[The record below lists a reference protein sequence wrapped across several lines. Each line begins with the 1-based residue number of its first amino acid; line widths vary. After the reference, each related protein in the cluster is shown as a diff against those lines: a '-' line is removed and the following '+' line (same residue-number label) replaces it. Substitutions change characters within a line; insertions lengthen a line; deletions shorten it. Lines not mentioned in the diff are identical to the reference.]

1 MSELLP
7 TVRARDFQRGLSDY
21 LATTFAL
28 TDGTAQAAMKDF
40 LGHPEDGLFKGPYVR
55 LRLPFEP
62 AQACWRDSL
71 DWYEGFD
78 PYGHQARA
86 FARLTSKAAGGG
98 MRRPQPS
105 LVTTGTG
112 SGKTEAFLYPILD
125 HVLRAKKNGV
135 IGTKALILYP
145 MNALAND
152 QSNRLAKML
161 TSHPALS
168 GVTAGIYTGQQETA
182 RTRVSAEG
190 LINDRDVF
198 RADPPDILLTN
209 YKMLDMLLLRPQDA
223 LIWKKSATSLQYVV
237 LDEFHTYDG
246 AQGTD
251 VAMLLRRLGLT
262 LKSHWPEE
270 LDDHP
275 VLGEEDRERP
285 LGLVTPVATSA
296 TLGSKG
302 DPDAMLEFAATVFGE
317 EFDASAVITETRLS
331 AETWCGTGV
340 EADHY
345 TLEDIAALLSD
356 FGPRIRE
363 AYDVSPVDAEDDN
376 QQTLAPGLVQV
387 VAGMLFRE
395 TPADLA
401 LALRRHPLTAVILKH
416 TGEAISVEVLAAR
429 IFGRQLRLGDAT
441 LTDAT
446 DYLTAVLALF
456 SHVRANGGR
465 SELTVETHLWIRE
478 MSRVDAAVDPTPRF
492 RWSDD
497 GVDQSEDTFF
507 PALYCR
513 HCGRN
518 GWAVL
523 LAPTGTDLELDDSK
537 IRTARLAKNG
547 RFRALI
553 SAANEAD
560 MLEYGKDGASEVQG
574 LHWLHTVNRTLSKQ
588 TPSEDDPD
596 LSRGLIMPVLMLDG
610 PEADDQSTNDTCPSC
625 LAKEGIAFI
634 GSAVATMLSVTI
646 SDLFGAE
653 SLDTGEK
660 KALVFTDSV
669 QDAAHRA
676 GFVQSRSHTMLLR
689 TALRRALDSGP
700 ATLAE
705 LVDTV
710 ISTAGTPEER
720 FQLIAPEFVDRDLF
734 KPFWDPQADPQAQ
747 LRARRAVKKRLLF
760 DAALEFGL
768 QSRTGRT
775 LELTGSVV
783 VETDAGS
790 TARTTSLARRAF
802 EQAQQQMALET
813 FAPSDRQLAQ
823 WVRGTLE
830 RVRTRGGIQH
840 PWLGKYIQTDGKRYQ
855 IWGGRAKHEG
865 MPAFPTGRSAPAFPR
880 LGKAEAGP
888 ENLDPVASAGSWYA
902 RWTERTL
909 QVSRAESGY
918 LAKALIQAL
927 VDDGVLGSSTTGSGA
942 NVYWLDPEKIV
953 LSTPQVQ
960 DVVSGQHVLACDTCK
975 AITPGSS
982 MVVDQLESGPCL
994 LVRCSGTLKRHRG
1007 EDRNYYRDLYASKQT
1022 KRVVAREHTS
1032 LLDVE
1037 KRLQYEREFRDGA
1050 KNPDAPNVLVA
1061 TPTLEMGIDIGDL
1074 SCVMLASL
1082 PTSVSSYLQRVGR
1095 AGRLTG
1101 NSLVLAFVRGRGEH
1115 LPKLHDP
1122 LSVINGEVRPPA
1134 TFLDAE
1140 EILQRQYVAHLVD
1153 RFARDTSRP
1162 HPKDAVQAL
1171 GKVEPGT
1178 FIGDLIQ
1185 DATEHSA
1192 EYLEGFCAQFAGHLS
1207 AESCERLAKWASE
1220 GPEGEPSGLARHV
1233 VRAAQLWN
1241 ADVAELSE
1249 RRQQI
1254 EQALPE
1260 LEEAIARTQQL
1271 GDDDRDDQQAL
1282 RTAKATL
1289 GMLRGQLKELR
1300 GGYWISVLEAYG
1312 ILPNY
1317 TLLDDSVTLD
1327 VGLSWK
1333 DADTNEF
1340 QTDALSYER
1349 GASVALAE
1357 LAPGATFYAQGMEV
1371 LIDAVDLG
1379 PQNSQVQQWQLC
1391 PQCGWAKTDL
1401 ATGSAVLTCVRCGSA
1416 GIADMSQVL
1425 DVVVMKKV
1433 SAEVRRDEA
1442 SIGDRRENRVRER
1455 FSIVAA
1461 ADIDPQ
1467 HVQRSWFLEGY
1478 DFGAQYLN
1486 RVEIR
1491 WINVGKQAAF
1501 GTTRTI
1507 AGDEIKTPLFRVCA
1521 HCGQL
1526 DQSAKE
1532 NSPTEHRFWCKYRK
1546 AEEENV
1552 KEVALARTLSTQ
1564 GVVLHLPLDATLGD
1578 DFSVP
1583 SLQAAILL
1591 GLQKVLGGAPD
1602 HLAVIRIS
1610 DQTIHQGRLALLL
1623 HDKVPGGTG
1632 YLARFGDPQRVWELL
1647 EAAWRT
1653 VSQCSCQHEE
1663 RLACHN
1669 CLLPFADPWTVDHTA
1684 RATAERLLGKILR
1697 AGRSDEPEAG
1707 PSFATN
1713 WTVTQEV
1720 PRATAT
1726 VESLLEQRFR
1736 QAFVTRLKDSGAHYK
1751 IVPGTEADTINFRI
1765 PGQSYTW
1772 QLLPQVDLQG
1782 TRPDFLLIAPDP
1794 DIPDLA
1800 IYTDGYQFHAS
1811 PEHNRLADDAA
1822 KRESLREQGII
1833 PWAVTW
1839 QDVEA
1844 FSNPDSSGETPI
1856 WVDAQ
1861 LNLKLQASFSPSA
1874 SLMALISRDAMT
1886 QLWHWI
1892 HEPNA
1897 QEWGKFSDLVPFML
1911 RTSGAGKTDPDAV
1924 SQLAQALARR
1934 EQPELPVGEA
1944 MYWTRSLGFVAFAC
1958 AAPGKSPATFAVGL
1972 SLDDRDLA
1980 VADAG
1985 FGESWREWLRLSNL
1999 MAFKTVGLS
2008 ITTVCQDIVGG
2019 SSLEQQTVRK
2029 GHVALPVGWESLLAE
2044 ALEDERV
2051 LLVELAQAGIGT
2063 PPELGLESASG
2074 YVLSLG
2080 WSEHR
2085 IGVLLEEDSEAQIA
2099 WEAEGWQILGPD
2111 AAAITAALNK
2121 AAPVGGHEG
2130 VPPGTSNLAA
2140 ARLTTEWASL
2150 LQDALDDE
2158 RALITELAAAGVQSL
2173 PEVGAEIGDGY
2184 PMMLVWEQQRIAVLY
2199 DGDDAPQD
2207 LAADGWTFVGPQAR
2221 LIVESLNRKGL

>member
-1 MSELLP
+1 MTELLP
-7 TVRARDFQRGLSDY
+7 TFQAGDLQRGLSDY

-28 TDGTAQAAMKDF
+28 TDGTAQTAIKEF
-40 LGHPEDGLFKGPYVR
+40 LGRPDDGLFKGPYVR

-62 AQACWRDSL
+62 AQPGWRDCL

-86 FARLTSKAAGGG
+86 FERLTSKSASEVF
-98 MRRPQPS
+98 RRPQPT

-125 HVLRAKKNGV
+125 HVLRSKKNGV
-135 IGTKALILYP
+135 TGTKALILYP

-152 QSNRLAKML
+152 QANRLAKLL
-161 TSHPALS
+161 TEHPELS
-168 GVTAGIYTGQQETA
+168 GITAGIYTGQQESS
-182 RTRVSAEG
+182 RTRVSADG

-198 RADPPDILLTN
+198 REDPPDILLTN
-209 YKMLDMLLLRPQDA
+209 YKMLDMLLLRHQDA
-223 LIWKKSATSLQYVV
+223 PMWKKSATSLQYVV

-251 VAMLLRRLGLT
+251 VAMLLRRLGIA
-262 LKSHWPEE
+262 LKSHWPENFE
-270 LDDHP
+270 SHQFLS
-275 VLGEEDRERP
+275 ETDRDRP
-285 LGLVTPVATSA
+285 LGRMTPVATSA

-302 DPDAMLEFAATVFGE
+302 DPEAMLQFAETVFGE
-317 EFDASAVITETRLS
+317 PFDQDAVITETRMSVDDWCGSGEDAKFMSIAEIVEFLLPALHHIS
-331 AETWCGTGV
+331 EAEEEEPDFEDKYWTPPPLPFKEQAIAETLFWKSPT
-340 EADHY
+340 
-345 TLEDIAALLSD
+345 
-356 FGPRIRE
+356 
-363 AYDVSPVDAEDDN
+363 DVAR
-376 QQTLAPGLVQV
+376 A
-387 VAGMLFRE
+387 M
-395 TPADLA
+395 
-401 LALRRHPLTAVILKH
+401 RRHPLTSAILEHAV
-416 TGEAISVEVLAAR
+416 EAISIKDLAAR
-429 IFGRQLRLGDAT
+429 IFGRYLLLNEAT
-441 LTDAT
+441 LADAAE
-446 DYLTAVLALF
+446 YLTEVLALF
-456 SHVRANGGR
+456 SHVRANWGR

-547 RFRALI
+547 RFRALV

-560 MLEYGKDGASEVQG
+560 MLEYGKEGASEVQG
-574 LHWLHTVNRTLSKQ
+574 LRWLHTINRTLSKE

-596 LSRGLIMPVLMLDG
+596 LSEGRIMPVLMLDG
-610 PEADDQSTNDTCPSC
+610 PNADDQSNEDTCPSC
-625 LAKEGIAFI
+625 LNKEGIAFI

-646 SDLFGAE
+646 SNLFGTEA
-653 SLDTGEK
+653 LDTGEK

-710 ISTAGTPEER
+710 ISSAQTPDER
-720 FQLIAPEFVDRDLF
+720 FQIIAPEFVDRELF
-734 KPFWDPQADPQAQ
+734 KPFWDPQATPQAQ
-747 LRARRAVKKRLLF
+747 LRARRAAKKRLLF
-760 DAALEFGL
+760 DASLEFGL

-790 TARTTSLARRAF
+790 TARITSLARRAF
-802 EQAQQQMALET
+802 EQTQQQMSFELFT
-813 FAPSDRQLAQ
+813 PSDQQLTQ

-830 RVRTRGGIQH
+830 RVRIRGGIQH
-840 PWLGKYIQTDGKRYQ
+840 PWLSKYIQTDGKRYQ
-855 IWGGRAKHEG
+855 IWGGRPKHEG

-880 LGKAEAGP
+880 LGKADPAAD
-888 ENLDPVASAGSWYA
+888 NLDPVTSASSWYA
-902 RWTERTL
+902 KWTERTL
-909 QVSRAESGY
+909 NTSRADSGY
-918 LAKALIQAL
+918 LAKALVQAL
-927 VDDGVLGSSTTGSGA
+927 VEDGVLGSSTTGSGA
-942 NVYWLDPEKIV
+942 SVYWLDTEKVV
-953 LSTPQVQ
+953 LSAPNVD
-960 DVVSGQHVLACDTCK
+960 DVVMGKHLLACNTCK

-982 MVVDQLESGPCL
+982 TVIDQLDSAPCL
-994 LVRCSGTLKRHRG
+994 LVRCSGTLERKNG
-1007 EDRNYYRDLYASKQT
+1007 EARNYYRDLYASKET

-1032 LLDVE
+1032 LLDVD

-1050 KNPDAPNVLVA
+1050 ENPDAPNVLVA

-1153 RFARDTSRP
+1153 RFARDTNRP
-1162 HPKDAVQAL
+1162 HPKDAIQAL

-1185 DATEHSA
+1185 DSTEDAST
-1192 EYLEGFCAQFAGHLS
+1192 YLSEFFAQFRGHLAS
-1207 AESCERLAKWASE
+1207 DSQKQLTVWASE
-1220 GPEGEPSGLARHV
+1220 ADDGEPSGLARHL
-1233 VRAAQLWN
+1233 VRASELWN
-1241 ADVAELSE
+1241 ADVLELSE
-1249 RRQQI
+1249 RRKQI

-1260 LEEAIARTQQL
+1260 LEAAIARTQQL
-1271 GDDDRDDQQAL
+1271 GDDDRDDLQAL

-1289 GMLRGQLKELR
+1289 GMIGGQLKELR

-1340 QTDALSYER
+1340 QTDSLSYDR
-1349 GASVALAE
+1349 GASVALSE

-1379 PQNSQVQQWQLC
+1379 PQNSQIQKWQLC
-1391 PQCGWAKTDL
+1391 PHCGWVKTDL
-1401 ATGSAVLTCVRCGSA
+1401 ATGSSASTCLRCGSA
-1416 GIADMSQVL
+1416 GIADMSQIF

-1442 SIGDRRENRVRER
+1442 AIGDRRENRVRER

-1467 HVQRSWFLEGY
+1467 HVQRTWFLEDY

-1491 WINVGKQAAF
+1491 WINVGKQASF
-1501 GTTRTI
+1501 GSTRTI
-1507 AGDEIKTPLFRVCA
+1507 AGDEIKTPMFRVCA

-1546 AEEENV
+1546 AEQENV
-1552 KEVALARTLSTQ
+1552 KEVVLARTLGTQ

-1602 HLAVIRIS
+1602 HLDVIKIS
-1610 DQTIHQGRLALLL
+1610 DPTIDNGRLALLL

-1647 EAAWRT
+1647 EAAWTT
-1653 VSQCSCQHEE
+1653 VSQCSCRHEE

-1669 CLLPFADPWTVDHTA
+1669 CLLPYADPWTVDRTA

-1697 AGRSDEPEAG
+1697 SGLSEDNVPLPTYEG
-1707 PSFATN
+1707 N
-1713 WTVTQEV
+1713 WRVTQEA
-1720 PRATAT
+1720 PRGTST
-1726 VESLLEQRFR
+1726 IESLLEQRFR

-1751 IVPGTEADTINFRI
+1751 IIPGTGADTINFRI
-1765 PGQSYTW
+1765 PGQPFTW
-1772 QLLPQVDLQG
+1772 QLIPQVDLHG
-1782 TRPDFLLIAPDP
+1782 TRPDFLLKAPDP
-1794 DIPDLA
+1794 DIPDMA

-1822 KRESLREQGII
+1822 KRDTLRSHGVI
-1833 PWAVTW
+1833 PWAITW

-1844 FSNPDSSGETPI
+1844 FGNQDTVGDTPQ
-1856 WVDAQ
+1856 WVTPS
-1861 LNLKLQASFSPSA
+1861 LNRKLQASFSPSA
-1874 SLMALISRDAMT
+1874 SLMALIPRDAMT
-1886 QLWHWI
+1886 QLWHWV
-1892 HEPNA
+1892 HEPDA
-1897 QEWGKFSDLVPFML
+1897 EAWGKFSELVPFML
-1911 RTSGAGKTDPDAV
+1911 RTSGVGKTDPDEV
-1924 SQLAQALARR
+1924 PRLAQELARGA
-1934 EQPELPVGEA
+1934 QPVIPEGEA
-1944 MYWTRSLGFVAFAC
+1944 PYWTRSLGSVAFAC
-1958 AAPGKSPATFAVGL
+1958 AAPGKSPATFSVGL
-1972 SLDDRDLA
+1972 SLDDREA
-1980 VADAG
+1980 TVADEN
-1985 FGESWREWLRLSNL
+1985 FVTSWREWLRLSNL

-2008 ITTVCQDIVGG
+2008 ISTVGQEVGG
-2019 SSLEQQTVRK
+2019 GSIERDAVRK
-2029 GHVALPVGWESLLAE
+2029 GHIELPAGWEGLLAD
-2044 ALEDERV
+2044 ALEDERLV
-2051 LLVELAQAGIGT
+2051 LVGLANAGLSI
-2063 PPELGLESASG
+2063 PPELGLESESG

-2080 WSEHR
+2080 WSEHKV
-2085 IGVLLEEDSEAQIA
+2085 GVLIEEDSETRTAL
-2099 WEAEGWQILGPD
+2099 ENDGWKVCGPD
-2111 AAAITAALNK
+2111 VAAIMSALGYTDGAMAAAGPN
-2121 AAPVGGHEG
+2121 PSV
-2130 VPPGTSNLAA
+2130 VPEA
-2140 ARLTTEWASL
+2140 WQSL
-2150 LQDALDDE
+2150 LDEALDDE
-2158 RALITELAAAGVQSL
+2158 HVLITQLAAAGVQTL
-2173 PEVGAEIGDGY
+2173 PRMGAEIGDGY
-2184 PMMLVWEQQRIAVLY
+2184 PMMLVWDERKVAVVY
-2199 DGDDAPQD
+2199 DGEEAPQS
-2207 LAADGWTFVGPQAR
+2207 LVSDGWTIVEPQAQR
-2221 LIVESLNRKGL
+2221 ILESLNGKGL

>member
-7 TVRARDFQRGLSDY
+7 TFQAGDLQRGLSDY

-28 TDGTAQAAMKDF
+28 TDGTAQTAIKEF
-40 LGHPEDGLFKGPYVR
+40 LGRPDDGLFKGPYVR
-55 LRLPFEP
+55 LRLPFKP
-62 AQACWRDSL
+62 APPGWRDCL

-86 FARLTSKAAGGG
+86 FERLTSKSASEVF
-98 MRRPQPS
+98 RRPQPT

-125 HVLRAKKNGV
+125 HVLRAKKNG
-135 IGTKALILYP
+135 ITGTKALILYP

-152 QSNRLAKML
+152 QANRLAKL
-161 TSHPALS
+161 LSEHLELS
-168 GVTAGIYTGQQETA
+168 GITAGIYTGQQESS
-182 RTRVSAEG
+182 RTRVSADG

-198 RADPPDILLTN
+198 REDPPDILLTN

-223 LIWKKSATSLQYVV
+223 PMWKRSATSLQYVV

-251 VAMLLRRLGLT
+251 VAMLLRRLGIT
-262 LKSHWPEE
+262 LKSHWTESLE
-270 LDDHP
+270 SHQFLN
-275 VLGEEDRERP
+275 EADRDRP
-285 LGLVTPVATSA
+285 LGRMTPVATSA

-302 DPDAMLEFAATVFGE
+302 DPEAMLQFAETVFGE
-317 EFDASAVITETRLS
+317 PFDQNAVITETRLS
-331 AETWCGTGV
+331 VADWCASGEESNWYSIDEIAENLATSVAHISKASAAEPVLDEPDGTTFLLPSL
-340 EADHY
+340 EQAIAD
-345 TLEDIAALLSD
+345 T
-356 FGPRIRE
+356 
-363 AYDVSPVDAEDDN
+363 
-376 QQTLAPGLVQV
+376 
-387 VAGMLFRE
+387 LFRE
-395 TPADLA
+395 VPANLA
-401 LALRRHPLTAVILKH
+401 RALRRHPLTKAILEH
-416 TGEAISVEVLAAR
+416 ATEAISLKELAEQ
-429 IFGRQLRLGDAT
+429 IFGRSVLLSDAT
-441 LTDAT
+441 LADAEE
-446 DYLTAVLALF
+446 YLTSVLGLF
-456 SHVRANGGR
+456 SHVRAKEGR

-560 MLEYGKDGASEVQG
+560 MLEYGKDGATEVQG
-574 LHWLHTVNRTLSKQ
+574 LRWLHTINRTLSKE
-588 TPSEDDPD
+588 TPAEDDPD
-596 LSRGLIMPVLMLDG
+596 LSEGRIMPVLMLDG
-610 PEADDQSTNDTCPSC
+610 PNADDQSNEDTCPSC
-625 LAKEGIAFI
+625 LNKEGIAFI

-646 SDLFGAE
+646 SNLFGTEA
-653 SLDTGEK
+653 LDAGEK

-700 ATLAE
+700 ATLTE

-710 ISTAGTPEER
+710 ISGAQTPEER
-720 FQLIAPEFVDRDLF
+720 FQIIAPEFVDRELF
-734 KPFWDPQADPQAQ
+734 KPFWDPQATPQAQ
-747 LRARRAVKKRLLF
+747 LRARRAAKKRLLF
-760 DAALEFGL
+760 DASLEFGL

-790 TARTTSLARRAF
+790 TARITSIARRAF
-802 EQAQQQMALET
+802 EQTQQQMSFELFT
-813 FAPSDRQLAQ
+813 PTDQQLTQ

-830 RVRTRGGIQH
+830 RVRIRGGIQH
-840 PWLGKYIQTDGKRYQ
+840 PWLSKYIQTDGKRYQ
-855 IWGGRAKHEG
+855 IWGGRPKHEG
-865 MPAFPTGRSAPAFPR
+865 MPAFPMGRSAPAFPR
-880 LGKAEAGP
+880 LGKADPAAD
-888 ENLDPVASAGSWYA
+888 NLDPVTSASSWYA
-902 RWTERTL
+902 KWTERTL
-909 QVSRAESGY
+909 NTSRADSGY
-918 LAKALIQAL
+918 LAKALLQAL
-927 VDDGVLGSSTTGSGA
+927 VEDGVFGSSTTGSGA
-942 NVYWLDPEKIV
+942 SVYWLDTEKV
-953 LSTPQVQ
+953 
-960 DVVSGQHVLACDTCK
+960 VVSAPHADDVIAGKHLLACNTCK
-975 AITPGSS
+975 AITPGSAA
-982 MVVDQLESGPCL
+982 VIDQLDSAPCL
-994 LVRCSGTLKRHRG
+994 LVRCSGTLERKNG
-1007 EDRNYYRDLYASKQT
+1007 EARNYYRDLYASKET

-1032 LLDVE
+1032 LLDID

-1153 RFARDTSRP
+1153 RFARDTNRP
-1162 HPKDAVQAL
+1162 HPKDAIQAL

-1185 DATEHSA
+1185 DATDNAST
-1192 EYLEGFCAQFAGHLS
+1192 YLSEFLVQFRGHL
-1207 AESCERLAKWASE
+1207 ALESQEQLAVWAME
-1220 GPEGEPSGLARHV
+1220 ADDGEPSGLARHL
-1233 VRAAQLWN
+1233 VRASELWN
-1241 ADVAELSE
+1241 ADVMELSE
-1249 RRQQI
+1249 RRKQI

-1260 LEEAIARTQQL
+1260 LEEAIVRTQQL
-1271 GDDDRDDQQAL
+1271 GDDDRDDLQAL

-1289 GMLRGQLKELR
+1289 GMIGGQLKELR

-1340 QTDALSYER
+1340 QTDSLSYDR
-1349 GASVALAE
+1349 GASVALSE

-1379 PQNSQVQQWQLC
+1379 PQNSQIQKWQLC
-1391 PQCGWAKTDL
+1391 PHCGWVKTDL
-1401 ATGSAVLTCVRCGSA
+1401 ATGSSTSTCLRCGSA
-1416 GIADMSQVL
+1416 GIADMSQIF

-1442 SIGDRRENRVRER
+1442 AIGDRRENRVRER

-1467 HVQRSWFLEGY
+1467 HVQRTWFLEDY
-1478 DFGAQYLN
+1478 DFGAQYLK

-1491 WINVGKQAAF
+1491 WINVGKQASF
-1501 GTTRTI
+1501 GSTRTI
-1507 AGDEIKTPLFRVCA
+1507 AGDEMKTPMFRVCA

-1546 AEEENV
+1546 AEQENV
-1552 KEVALARTLSTQ
+1552 KEVVLARTLGTQ

-1602 HLAVIRIS
+1602 HLDVIRIS
-1610 DQTIHQGRLALLL
+1610 DPTIDQGRLALLL

-1647 EAAWRT
+1647 EAAWTT
-1653 VSQCSCQHEE
+1653 VSQCSCRHEE

-1669 CLLPFADPWTVDHTA
+1669 CLLPYADPWTVDRTA

-1697 AGRSDEPEAG
+1697 SGQSEDSVSVPTYEG
-1707 PSFATN
+1707 N
-1713 WTVTQEV
+1713 WRVTQEA
-1720 PRATAT
+1720 PQGTNT

-1736 QAFVTRLKDSGAHYK
+1736 QAFVTRLKDSGAFYK
-1751 IVPGTEADTINFRI
+1751 IVPGAGADTINFRI
-1765 PGQSYTW
+1765 PGQPFTW
-1772 QLLPQVDLQG
+1772 QLIPQVDLHG
-1782 TRPDFLLIAPDP
+1782 TRPDFLLKAPDP
-1794 DIPDLA
+1794 NIPDLA

-1822 KRESLREQGII
+1822 KRDTLRAHGVI
-1833 PWAVTW
+1833 PWAITW

-1844 FSNPDSSGETPI
+1844 FGNQDSAGDRPKWVNPS
-1856 WVDAQ
+1856 

-1874 SLMALISRDAMT
+1874 SLMALLSRDAMT

-1892 HEPNA
+1892 HEPDA
-1897 QEWGKFSDLVPFML
+1897 EAWGKFSELVPFML
-1911 RTSGAGKTDPDAV
+1911 RTSGAGTTDPDAV
-1924 SQLAQALARR
+1924 PRLAQQLARGA
-1934 EQPELPVGEA
+1934 QPVLPAGDA
-1944 MYWTRSLGFVAFAC
+1944 MYWTRSLGSVAFAC
-1958 AAPGKSPATFAVGL
+1958 AAPGKSPATFSVGL
-1972 SLDDRDLA
+1972 SLDDREA
-1980 VADAG
+1980 TVADED
-1985 FGESWREWLRLSNL
+1985 FVTSWREWLRLSNL

-2008 ITTVCQDIVGG
+2008 ISTVGQEISGG
-2019 SSLEQQTVRK
+2019 SIERDAVRK
-2029 GHVALPVGWESLLAE
+2029 GHIELPAGWEGLLAD
-2044 ALEDERV
+2044 ALEDERP
-2051 LLVELAQAGIGT
+2051 LLVELANAGLSI
-2063 PPELGLESASG
+2063 PPELGLESESG
-2074 YVLSLG
+2074 YVMSLG
-2080 WSEHR
+2080 WSEHKV
-2085 IGVLLEEDSEAQIA
+2085 GVLIEEDSETRTAL
-2099 WEAEGWQILGPD
+2099 ENDGWKVCGPD
-2111 AAAITAALNK
+2111 AAAIINALEITDGVPTAAD
-2121 AAPVGGHEG
+2121 PER
-2130 VPPGTSNLAA
+2130 P
-2140 ARLTTEWASL
+2140 LTAEAWQSL
-2150 LQDALDDE
+2150 LDEALDDE
-2158 RALITELAAAGVQSL
+2158 RVLITELAAAGVQVL
-2173 PEVGAEIGDGY
+2173 PRMGAEIGDGY
-2184 PMMLVWEQQRIAVLY
+2184 PMMLVWDERKVAVVY
-2199 DGDDAPQD
+2199 DGEEAPQS
-2207 LAADGWTFVGPQAR
+2207 LVSDGWT
-2221 LIVESLNRKGL
+2221 IVEPQIQRILELLNGKGL

>member
-21 LATTFAL
+21 LSTTFAL
-28 TDGTAQAAMKDF
+28 TDGTAQTAIKDF

-62 AQACWRDSL
+62 AQPGWRDSL

-86 FARLTSKAAGGG
+86 FERLTSKSVDGD
-98 MRRPQPS
+98 MRRPQPT

-125 HVLRAKKNGV
+125 HVLRAKKKG
-135 IGTKALILYP
+135 ITGAKALILYP

-152 QSNRLAKML
+152 QANRLAKLL
-161 TSHPALS
+161 TAHLALS
-168 GVTAGIYTGQQETA
+168 GITAGIYTGQQEIA
-182 RTRVSAEG
+182 RTRVSADG

-198 RADPPDILLTN
+198 RENPPDVLLTN
-209 YKMLDMLLLRPQDA
+209 YKMLDMLLLRPQDSP
-223 LIWKKSATSLQYVV
+223 IWKKSSTSLQYVV

-262 LKSHWPEE
+262 LKSYWPED
-270 LDDHP
+270 LDGH
-275 VLGEEDRERP
+275 LQLQEADRHRP

-302 DPDAMLEFAATVFGE
+302 DPDAMLQFAETVFGE
-317 EFDASAVITETRLS
+317 KFDSSAVITETRLP
-331 AETWCGTGV
+331 ADVWCSSGT
-340 EADHY
+340 ESQHY
-345 TLEDIAALLSD
+345 TLDDIASLLPE
-356 FGPRIRE
+356 FGKRIRQS
-363 AYDVSPVDAEDDN
+363 YDASSTTAKEDEPLDQDPEPSTVVS
-376 QQTLAPGLVQV
+376 
-387 VAGMLFRE
+387 GMMFRE
-395 TPADLA
+395 VPMDLA
-401 LALRRHPLTAVILKH
+401 QALRRHPLTTEILEHAV
-416 TGEAISVEVLAAR
+416 EAISVDELAER
-429 IFGRQLRLGDAT
+429 IFGRRIRLGDAT
-441 LTDAT
+441 LKDAT
-446 DYLTAVLALF
+446 AYLTAVLALF
-456 SHVRANGGR
+456 SHVRAIGGR

-507 PALYCR
+507 PAVYCR

-518 GWAVL
+518 GWAVV

-537 IRTARLAKNG
+537 IRSARLAKNG

-560 MLEYGKDGASEVQG
+560 MLEYGKEGASEVQG
-574 LHWLHTVNRTLSKQ
+574 LHWLHTVNRTISKQ
-588 TPSEDDPD
+588 TPAEDDPD
-596 LSRGLIMPVLMLDG
+596 LSRGLIMPVLMHDG
-610 PEADDQSTNDTCPSC
+610 PEADDQSTSDTCPSC
-625 LAKEGIAFI
+625 LNKEGIAFI

-646 SDLFGAE
+646 SNLFGADG
-653 SLDTGEK
+653 LDAGEK

-710 ISTAGTPEER
+710 ISTANTPEER

-734 KPFWDPQADPQAQ
+734 KPFWNPQADAQSQ
-747 LRARRAVKKRLLF
+747 LRSRRAVKKRLLF

-783 VETDAGS
+783 VETDGGS
-790 TARTTSLARRAF
+790 TARITSLARRALD
-802 EQAQQQMALET
+802 QAQQQAALEA
-813 FAPSDRQLAQ
+813 FSPSDRQLAQ

-830 RVRTRGGIQH
+830 RVRIRGGIQH
-840 PWLGKYIQTDGKRYQ
+840 PWLSKYTQTDGKRYQ
-855 IWGGRAKHEG
+855 IWGGRPKHEG

-880 LGKAEAGP
+880 LGKAETST
-888 ENLDPVASAGSWYA
+888 ENLDPVTSTGSWYA

-909 QVSRAESGY
+909 GVSRAESGY
-918 LAKALIQAL
+918 LAKSLIQAL
-927 VDDGVLGSSTTGSGA
+927 VDDGMLGSSTTGSGA
-942 NVYWLDPEKIV
+942 NVFWLDPEKIV
-953 LSTPQVQ
+953 LATPQLE
-960 DVVSGQHVLACDTCK
+960 DVVSGQHLLSCDTCK
-975 AITPGSS
+975 AITPGSRA
-982 MVVDQLESGPCL
+982 VIDQLESGPCL
-994 LVRCSGTLKRHRG
+994 LVRCSGKLVRHQG
-1007 EDRNYYRDLYASKQT
+1007 EERNYYRDLYASKQA
-1022 KRVVAREHTS
+1022 KRVVAKEHTS
-1032 LLDVE
+1032 LLDVN

-1050 KNPDAPNVLVA
+1050 LNPDAPNVLVA

-1153 RFARDTSRP
+1153 RFARESSRT

-1185 DATEHSA
+1185 DANEHA
-1192 EYLEGFCAQFAGHLS
+1192 ALHLERFCAQFAGNLS
-1207 AESCERLAKWASE
+1207 EESRNRLAKWATE
-1220 GPEGEPSGLARHV
+1220 GPEGEPSALARHL
-1233 VRAAQLWN
+1233 VRAAELWN
-1241 ADVAELSE
+1241 ADVTELTE

-1254 EQALPE
+1254 EKALPE

-1379 PQNSQVQQWQLC
+1379 PQNSQIQKWQLC

-1401 ATGSAVLTCVRCGSA
+1401 ATGPAASTCLRCGSA

-1425 DVVVMKKV
+1425 DVVEMKKV

-1467 HVQRSWFLEGY
+1467 HIQDFWFLDGY

-1486 RVEIR
+1486 RVDIR
-1491 WINVGKQAAF
+1491 WINVGKQSAF
-1501 GTTRTI
+1501 GSNRMI
-1507 AGDEIKTPLFRVCA
+1507 AGEEIKTPLFRVCS

-1526 DQSAKE
+1526 DQSARE

-1546 AEEENV
+1546 AQEESV
-1552 KEVALARTLSTQ
+1552 KEVALARTLGTQ

-1602 HLAVIRIS
+1602 HLAVLRMS
-1610 DQTIHQGRLALLL
+1610 DPTIDQARLALLL

-1653 VSQCSCQHEE
+1653 VSECSCRFEE

-1669 CLLPFADPWTVDHTA
+1669 CLLPYADPWTVDHTA

-1697 AGRSDEPEAG
+1697 AGGDGDPDEA
-1707 PSFATN
+1707 PSFTTH
-1713 WTVTQEV
+1713 WTVTQQA
-1720 PRATAT
+1720 PRPTAT

-1736 QAFVTRLKDSGAHYK
+1736 QAFVTRLKDSGAYFK
-1751 IVPGTEADTINFRI
+1751 IVPGTGADTINFRI
-1765 PGQSYTW
+1765 PGQPYTW
-1772 QLLPQVDLQG
+1772 QLIPQVDLHG
-1782 TRPDFLLIAPDP
+1782 TRPDFLLVAPDP

-1811 PEHNRLADDAA
+1811 VENNRLADDAT
-1822 KRESLREQGII
+1822 KREILRERGII
-1833 PWAVTW
+1833 PWAITW

-1844 FSNPDSSGETPI
+1844 FGTA
-1856 WVDAQ
+1856 DAGATEPQWLNRQ
-1861 LNLKLQASFSPSA
+1861 LNVQLQATFSPSA
-1874 SLMALISRDAMT
+1874 SLMSLISRDAMT

-1892 HEPNA
+1892 HEPDI
-1897 QEWGKFSDLVPFML
+1897 ESWSKFSDLVPFML
-1911 RTSGAGKTDPDAV
+1911 RTGSAGQTNPDAV
-1924 SQLAQALARR
+1924 PRLAQELARG
-1934 EQPELPVGEA
+1934 EQNDLPEGKA
-1944 MYWTRSLGFVAFAC
+1944 AYWIRTLGNVAFAC
-1958 AAPGKSPATFAVGL
+1958 AAPDRRPATFAVGL
-1972 SLDDRDLA
+1972 CLDDRDEA
-1980 VADAG
+1980 VHQED
-1985 FGESWREWLRLSNL
+1985 FPTSWREWLRLSNL
-1999 MAFKTVGLS
+1999 MAFKTIGLS
-2008 ITTVCQDIVGG
+2008 ITTVSQEVAVRSIGD
-2019 SSLEQQTVRK
+2019 QQVRK
-2029 GHVALPVGWESLLAE
+2029 GHATLPAGWEGLLEQAMEDERILLVGLADAGVQVPPVLGLESHEGFVASMGWPSSKVAVFVEENAAAQSSFENEGWKVLCPEASAIKRALSDADAPTTCSNTADENESLSAWQGLLE
-2044 ALEDERV
+2044 MALEDEREV
-2051 LLVELAQAGIGT
+2051 ITAIATAGI
-2063 PPELGLESASG
+2063 
-2074 YVLSLG
+2074 
-2080 WSEHR
+2080 
-2085 IGVLLEEDSEAQIA
+2085 
-2099 WEAEGWQILGPD
+2099 
-2111 AAAITAALNK
+2111 IT
-2121 AAPVGGHEG
+2121 
-2130 VPPGTSNLAA
+2130 
-2140 ARLTTEWASL
+2140 
-2150 LQDALDDE
+2150 
-2158 RALITELAAAGVQSL
+2158 L
-2173 PEVGAEIGDGY
+2173 PEAGAEIGDGY
-2184 PMMLVWEQQRIAVLY
+2184 PMMLVWDKAKVAATYAGEEI
-2199 DGDDAPQD
+2199 PQV
-2207 LAADGWTFVGPQAR
+2207 LAADGWT
-2221 LIVESLNRKGL
+2221 IVEPQPELILEILDEKGIK

>member
-1 MSELLP
+1 
-7 TVRARDFQRGLSDY
+7 
-21 LATTFAL
+21 
-28 TDGTAQAAMKDF
+28 
-40 LGHPEDGLFKGPYVR
+40 
-55 LRLPFEP
+55 
-62 AQACWRDSL
+62 
-71 DWYEGFD
+71 
-78 PYGHQARA
+78 
-86 FARLTSKAAGGG
+86 
-98 MRRPQPS
+98 MRRPQPTI
-105 LVTTGTG
+105 VTTGTG

-135 IGTKALILYP
+135 TGTKALILYP

-152 QSNRLAKML
+152 QANRLAKIL
-161 TSHPALS
+161 TSDLALS
-168 GVTAGIYTGQQETA
+168 GISAGIYTGQRDAA

-190 LINDRDVF
+190 LVNDRDVF

-223 LIWKKSATSLQYVV
+223 QIWKKSATSLQYLV

-262 LKSHWPEE
+262 LKSHWP
-270 LDDHP
+270 DDLEGHP
-275 VLGEEDRERP
+275 FLGEVDRARP
-285 LGLVTPVATSA
+285 LGRVTPVATSA
-296 TLGSKG
+296 TLGNKG
-302 DPDAMLEFAATVFGE
+302 DPEAMLQFAATVFGE
-317 EFDASAVITETRLS
+317 EFDSAAVITETRLS
-331 AETWCGTGV
+331 ARDWGESGEDSKFMSIAEIV
-340 EADHY
+340 DFLLPSLHHISEAEEKEPDYEDKHWTPPPLPLKEQAITD
-345 TLEDIAALLSD
+345 TL
-356 FGPRIRE
+356 FWKPPT
-363 AYDVSPVDAEDDN
+363 DVA
-376 QQTLAPGLVQV
+376 
-387 VAGMLFRE
+387 R
-395 TPADLA
+395 
-401 LALRRHPLTAVILKH
+401 ALRRHPLTSAILEHAV
-416 TGEAISVEVLAAR
+416 EAISIEDLAER
-429 IFGRQLRLGDAT
+429 IFGRYLLLNDAT
-441 LTDAT
+441 LADAEK
-446 DYLTAVLALF
+446 YLTEVLALF
-456 SHVRANGGR
+456 SHVRARGGR

-478 MSRVDAAVDPTPRF
+478 LSRVDAAVDPTPRF

-513 HCGRN
+513 NCGRN

-574 LHWLHTVNRTLSKQ
+574 LRWLHTVNRTLSKQ
-588 TPSEDDPD
+588 TPPEDDPD
-596 LSRGLIMPVLMLDG
+596 LSRGLIMPVLMHDG
-610 PEADDQSTNDTCPSC
+610 PEADDQSLSDTCPSC
-625 LAKEGIAFI
+625 LSKEGIAFI
-634 GSAVATMLSVTI
+634 GSAIATMLSVTI
-646 SDLFGAE
+646 SNLFGADG
-653 SLDTGEK
+653 LDAGEK

-676 GFVQSRSHTMLLR
+676 GYVQARSHTMQLR

-700 ATLAE
+700 ATLSE

-710 ISTAGTPEER
+710 ISTASTPEER
-720 FQLIAPEFVDRDLF
+720 FQLIAPEFVDRELF
-734 KPFWDPQADPQAQ
+734 KPFWNPQADAQSQ
-747 LRARRAVKKRLLF
+747 LRSRRAVKKRLLF

-790 TARTTSLARRAF
+790 TSRMTSLARRAL
-802 EQAQQQMALET
+802 ERAQQQAALET
-813 FAPSDRQLAQ
+813 FAPTDQQLAQ
-823 WVRGTLE
+823 WARGTLE
-830 RVRTRGGIQH
+830 RMRIRGGVQH
-840 PWLGKYIQTDGKRYQ
+840 PWLAKYIQTDGKRYQ
-855 IWGGRAKHEG
+855 IWGGRPKHEG
-865 MPAFPTGRSAPAFPR
+865 MPAFPAGRSAPAFPR
-880 LGKAEAGP
+880 LGKAEPGTD
-888 ENLDPVASAGSWYA
+888 NLDPVTSSGSWYA

-909 QVSRAESGY
+909 EVTRTESGY
-918 LAKALIQAL
+918 LAKALIMAL
-927 VDDGVLGSSTTGSGA
+927 VEDGVLGSSTTGSGA
-942 NVYWLDPEKIV
+942 NVFWIDPEKIV
-953 LSTPQVQ
+953 LDTPKLE
-960 DVVSGQHVLACDTCK
+960 DVVSGRHVLACNTCL

-982 MVVDQLESGPCL
+982 VVIDQLESGPCL
-994 LVRCSGTLKRHRG
+994 LVRCSGRLARHNG
-1007 EDRNYYRDLYASKQT
+1007 EDHNYYRDLYASKQA

-1032 LLDVE
+1032 LLDVD
-1037 KRLQYEREFRDGA
+1037 KRLEYERQFRDGA
-1050 KNPDAPNVLVA
+1050 SNPDAPNVLVA

-1153 RFARDTSRP
+1153 RFARDASRAQ
-1162 HPKDAVQAL
+1162 PKDAVQVL

-1185 DATEHSA
+1185 DATEHA
-1192 EYLEGFCAQFAGHLS
+1192 AQHLERFCTQFAGSLS
-1207 AESCERLAKWASE
+1207 EESRDRLAQWATE
-1220 GPEGEPSGLARHV
+1220 GPEGEPSTLARHL

-1241 ADVAELSE
+1241 ADVMELTE

-1327 VGLSWK
+1327 VGLSWR

-1379 PQNSQVQQWQLC
+1379 PQNSQIEQWQMC

-1401 ATGSAVLTCVRCGSA
+1401 ATGTAAATCLRCGSA
-1416 GIADMSQVL
+1416 GIADMSQML

-1461 ADIDPQ
+1461 ADIDPL
-1467 HVQRSWFLEGY
+1467 HVQNSWFLDGY

-1501 GTTRTI
+1501 GSNRMI
-1507 AGDEIKTPLFRVCA
+1507 AGEEIKTPLFRVCS

-1526 DQSAKE
+1526 DQSARE

-1546 AEEENV
+1546 AQEESV
-1552 KEVALARTLSTQ
+1552 KEVALARTLGTQ

-1578 DFSVP
+1578 EFSVP
-1583 SLQAAILL
+1583 SLQAAVLL

-1602 HLAVIRIS
+1602 HLAVLRIS
-1610 DQTIHQGRLALLL
+1610 DPTIDQGRLALLL
-1623 HDKVPGGTG
+1623 HDNVPGGTG

-1653 VSQCSCQHEE
+1653 VSTCSCRSED

-1669 CLLPFADPWTVDHTA
+1669 CLLPYADAWTVDHTA

-1697 AGRSDEPEAG
+1697 AGRDGEPDET
-1707 PSFATN
+1707 PSFATH
-1713 WTVTQEV
+1713 WTVTRET
-1720 PRATAT
+1720 PEATAT
-1726 VESLLEQRFR
+1726 VESVLEQRFR
-1736 QAFVTRLKDSGAHYK
+1736 QAFVTRLKDSGAYYK
-1751 IVPGTEADTINFRI
+1751 IVPGTDADTINFRI
-1765 PGQSYTW
+1765 PGQPYTW
-1772 QLLPQVDLQG
+1772 QLIPQVDLHG
-1782 TRPDFLLIAPDP
+1782 TRPDFLLVAPDP

-1811 PEHNRLADDAA
+1811 MDHNRLADDAT
-1822 KRESLREQGII
+1822 KREVLRERGII
-1833 PWAVTW
+1833 PWAITW

-1844 FSNPDSSGETPI
+1844 FGSPDATAKDPQ
-1856 WVDAQ
+1856 WLNRQ
-1861 LNLKLQASFSPSA
+1861 LNVQLQATFSPSA
-1874 SLMALISRDAMT
+1874 SLMSLISRDAMT

-1892 HEPNA
+1892 HEPDI
-1897 QEWGKFSDLVPFML
+1897 ESWGKFSDLVPFML
-1911 RTSGAGKTDPDAV
+1911 RTGSAGQTNPDAV
-1924 SQLAQALARR
+1924 PRLAQELARG
-1934 EQPELPVGEA
+1934 EQNDLPEGKA
-1944 MYWTRSLGFVAFAC
+1944 SYWIRTLGNVAFAC
-1958 AAPGKSPATFAVGL
+1958 AAPDRTPVSFAVGL
-1972 SLDDRDLA
+1972 CLDDRDEA
-1980 VADAG
+1980 VGQEDFAT
-1985 FGESWREWLRLSNL
+1985 SWREWLRLSNL
-1999 MAFKTVGLS
+1999 LAFKTIGLS
-2008 ITTVCQDIVGG
+2008 ITTVSQEVSERLIGD
-2019 SSLEQQTVRK
+2019 QQVRK
-2029 GHVALPVGWESLLAE
+2029 GHAALPAGWEGLLELAMEDERLLLVGLADSGVQVPPILGVESQEGFVASLGWPNSKVAVLIEEDAAARASFE
-2044 ALEDERV
+2044 NEGWTVLLPEASAIKRALSDSDTTTTGSNTVGESALSSAWQGLLEVALEDER
-2051 LLVELAQAGIGT
+2051 EIITAIATAGI
-2063 PPELGLESASG
+2063 
-2074 YVLSLG
+2074 
-2080 WSEHR
+2080 
-2085 IGVLLEEDSEAQIA
+2085 
-2099 WEAEGWQILGPD
+2099 
-2111 AAAITAALNK
+2111 
-2121 AAPVGGHEG
+2121 
-2130 VPPGTSNLAA
+2130 
-2140 ARLTTEWASL
+2140 TT
-2150 LQDALDDE
+2150 
-2158 RALITELAAAGVQSL
+2158 L
-2173 PEVGAEIGDGY
+2173 PEAGAEIGDGY
-2184 PMMLVWEQQRIAVLY
+2184 PMMLVWDEARIAVVY
-2199 DGDDAPQD
+2199 AGEEIPQE
-2207 LAADGWTFVGPQAR
+2207 LAANGWTVVKPLPQ
-2221 LIVESLNRKGL
+2221 LILEILDEMGIK